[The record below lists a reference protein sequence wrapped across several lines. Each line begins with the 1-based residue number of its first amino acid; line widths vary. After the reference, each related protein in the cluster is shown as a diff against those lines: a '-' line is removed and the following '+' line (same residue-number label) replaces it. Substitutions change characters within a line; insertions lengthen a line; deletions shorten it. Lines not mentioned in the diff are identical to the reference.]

1 MITGPL
7 DRTMQPFGLNDWI
20 VEPSLNQLRR
30 GDTVLHLEPKSMD
43 VLCALAARANE
54 TISRAE
60 LLNTVWKGRVVVDE
74 ALSRVV
80 GQLRQALGD
89 DPKAPVYIQTIRQR
103 GYRLLVTPQPLAIRQ
118 PQSHPRPQPAIGPRI
133 VASVP
138 PVRGMPRNSWARTT
152 AAALMALVAS
162 AGLLWRGG

>member
-1 MITGPL
+1 
-7 DRTMQPFGLNDWI
+7 MQPFGLNDWI

-30 GDTVLHLEPKSMD
+30 GDAVLHVEPKSMD
-43 VLCALAARANE
+43 VLCVLASRANE
-54 TISRAE
+54 TTSRAE
-60 LLNTVWKGRVVVDE
+60 LLKTVWKGRVVVDE

-103 GYRLLVTPQPLAIRQ
+103 GYRLLVTPQPVVL
-118 PQSHPRPQPAIGPRI
+118 PTPLPVPRPAAR
-133 VASVP
+133 VA
-138 PVRGMPRNSWARTT
+138 PVNSWSRAT

>member
-1 MITGPL
+1 
-7 DRTMQPFGLNDWI
+7 MQPFGLNDWI

-30 GDTVLHLEPKSMD
+30 GHSVLHVEPKSMD
-43 VLCALAARANE
+43 VLCVLASRANE
-54 TISRAE
+54 TTSRAE
-60 LLNTVWKGRVVVDE
+60 LLKTVWKGRVVVDE

-103 GYRLLVTPQPLAIRQ
+103 GYRLLVTPQPVTVAM
-118 PQSHPRPQPAIGPRI
+118 PRPVPTATVRLPPA
-133 VASVP
+133 S
-138 PVRGMPRNSWARTT
+138 SWGRAT

-162 AGLLWRGG
+162 ASLLWRGG